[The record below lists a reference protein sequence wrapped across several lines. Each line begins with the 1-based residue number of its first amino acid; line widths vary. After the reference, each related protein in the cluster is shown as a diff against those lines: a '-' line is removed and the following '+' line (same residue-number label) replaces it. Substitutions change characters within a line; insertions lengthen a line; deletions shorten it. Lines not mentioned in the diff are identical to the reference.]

1 MAALGVARKQQKQ
14 ILRANLPFLLA
25 IEKYS
30 LSGSYSL
37 AIGFVK
43 EYAFA
48 SVGGIIIRVCK
59 LFVSWRMK

>member
-48 SVGGIIIRVCK
+48 SVGGTSFACASY
-59 LFVSWRMK
+59 LFRGV